1 MDCEERQIQNASR
14 RFSGELDKRL
24 CTKLLLLAARL
35 RPRQSWRWTR
45 KVGKWKPQKDVQRWM
60 LRRMRSNGAQNMGAY
75 TKSGCGINRWR
86 SCAREPEMARWW
98 KHRKQIPSSKLQS
111 RDPLATSPWRPQYPG
126 SDGAVNFL
134 RLCHPGSLAPR
145 WKRIDRS
152 RDPRTLQFNVGRA
165 GPHMP
170 VTRVHPINASEP
182 LEIKTL
188 PGSTVAD
195 LKEGLR
201 ARTGIRVSAQR
212 LVAGGRLLQEDALV
226 ESLTGRIFLAQ
237 TSDAA
242 NSTQDAAGSVPAPD
256 ASEMKLLIR
265 AVWSDG
271 RQEDR
276 TVEVKAQLAAS
287 DFKQK
292 VLASLG
298 EDFSAGGRCSFVFAG
313 QLLSSEG
320 TLEDQG
326 FEEGDTIVVVA
337 PRVPATCLQCFWLR
351 MVWLLR
357 GLRAFALGLWMLPWT
372 LGTGLRTAWYDPWSI
387 VRPSVPEE
395 ARRGPRIR
403 TLGFTPQMARYG
415 PGQNP
420 RGEDLTMVL
429 TQGLVGMKHGGKER
443 RRLMSTTGL
452 ETRALVL
459 PLMTARP
466 SFSAGLVVVA
476 VATVIGA
483 DAHGDGSASMSCG
496 HIRNFYQAQDCC
508 SEGEEPLSVDFS
520 TSEGTSFSSSVCGA
534 SSPVGVCH
542 CAGAMQ
548 LLSQVP
554 GVQAGNTNFPH
565 GNIKVLATA
574 GEVDPLT
581 GSMLTGVPDGLGAY
595 LKDADTVRLIYQS
608 EAYGQLVSSNP
619 ESFPWTVNSNTA
631 SFTHFIDYD
640 RSRLAT
646 FMDDGAPAKAQGMV
660 KGAGNAATRSNVHES
675 NVDVY
680 GNYIVGSTA
689 KAPSKADWLMQSLC
703 SAHLEVRHQWGNGK
717 GVEDDLFI
725 TNEEWISYP
734 ESSLPIGLPVHVLNL
749 GSRELWA
756 TAAFTLGGHEKV
768 VEVNSGHQDYV
779 AFVPS
784 GYNGAFGISRGTVD
798 CMVTAS
804 RDAWHKTASA
814 GDTVRGAFYKLRWQA
829 QRGGAGFEHDGS
841 WEFQDAAKGALAG
854 WCFWNSNGKSRGAKT
869 EHVSPDPRGGH
880 RVLQGS
886 TAGYFGIYDFSSLP
900 SLLGSSFPDSV
911 PATYTVYQP
920 ESDVRS
926 LIELGGAGIRADG
939 NNQKMMRDTSR
950 DKSTFEDVDGMEW
963 IAAANGQDYFIIHE
977 DGGNWYG
984 ERKFLA
990 QVGISM
996 RYYFVAQSGGRA
1008 NTRELAGVSSV
1019 AGVNGGAGSHEFS
1032 GALDLSGLLRKDASG
1047 NFELPVKDV
1056 TGKKRQLEAATPIE
1070 KTIAVCKPT
1079 ATGPPDLLSPSAF
1092 ARVAYRPRVP

>member
-1 MDCEERQIQNASR
+1 MPSCL
-14 RFSGELDKRL
+14 SG
-24 CTKLLLLAARL
+24 
-35 RPRQSWRWTR
+35 
-45 KVGKWKPQKDVQRWM
+45 
-60 LRRMRSNGAQNMGAY
+60 
-75 TKSGCGINRWR
+75 
-86 SCAREPEMARWW
+86 
-98 KHRKQIPSSKLQS
+98 
-111 RDPLATSPWRPQYPG
+111 
-126 SDGAVNFL
+126 
-134 RLCHPGSLAPR
+134 
-145 WKRIDRS
+145 
-152 RDPRTLQFNVGRA
+152 
-165 GPHMP
+165 
-170 VTRVHPINASEP
+170 
-182 LEIKTL
+182 
-188 PGSTVAD
+188 
-195 LKEGLR
+195 
-201 ARTGIRVSAQR
+201 
-212 LVAGGRLLQEDALV
+212 
-226 ESLTGRIFLAQ
+226 
-237 TSDAA
+237 
-242 NSTQDAAGSVPAPD
+242 
-256 ASEMKLLIR
+256 
-265 AVWSDG
+265 
-271 RQEDR
+271 
-276 TVEVKAQLAAS
+276 LAAS
-287 DFKQK
+287 AACAA
-292 VLASLG
+292 LAHS
-298 EDFSAGGRCSFVFAG
+298 
-313 QLLSSEG
+313 
-320 TLEDQG
+320 
-326 FEEGDTIVVVA
+326 VVA
-337 PRVPATCLQCFWLR
+337 QCSNHPHL
-351 MVWLLR
+351 
-357 GLRAFALGLWMLPWT
+357 
-372 LGTGLRTAWYDPWSI
+372 
-387 VRPSVPEE
+387 
-395 ARRGPRIR
+395 
-403 TLGFTPQMARYG
+403 
-415 PGQNP
+415 
-420 RGEDLTMVL
+420 DLCSA
-429 TQGLVGMKHGGKER
+429 KPNK
-443 RRLMSTTGL
+443 
-452 ETRALVL
+452 ETRRKRAKGIDVNHGARNSARVALVL

-466 SFSAGLVVVA
+466 SFSTGLVVMA

-483 DAHGDGSASMSCG
+483 DAYSGGSSSMSCG
-496 HIRNFYQAQDCC
+496 QIRTFYQAQDCC
-508 SEGEEPLSVDFS
+508 SEGEEPRWVDLS
-520 TSEGTSFSSSVCGA
+520 TSEGSSFSSSVCGA

-542 CAGAMQ
+542 CARAMQ

-554 GVQAGNTNFPH
+554 GVQFPAEFCAHMADVKPVGFHDQPICEASDAGNNAEFLVDGRAGNTNFPH

-631 SFTHFIDYD
+631 SFTGSHIHFIDYD

-660 KGAGNAATRSNVHES
+660 KGAGNAVATAYNLKRELVGPRNRLGDGLQATRSNVHES

-749 GSRELWA
+749 GTGELWA

-768 VEVNSGHQDYV
+768 VEVSSGHQDYV

-784 GYNGAFGISRGTVD
+784 GYNGAFGISRGAVLDARNRLYSRTDGNPYVWPQDIVPTKLYIGKKNTDKEGNPDSVDFLARNGFEHGALYGFAVD

-829 QRGGAGFEHDGS
+829 QRGVVEGFEHDGS
-841 WEFQDAAKGALAG
+841 WEFQDAPKGAPAG
-854 WCFWNSNGKSRGAKT
+854 WCFWNSNGKNSRGAKT

-886 TAGYFGIYDFSSLP
+886 TAGYFGVYDFSSLP
-900 SLLGSSFPDSV
+900 SLLGSSFPDSI

-920 ESDVRS
+920 ESDVRN

-990 QVGISM
+990 KVGIPM
-996 RYYFVAQSGGRA
+996 KYYFVAQSGGRA

-1032 GALDLSGLLRKDASG
+1032 GAFDLSGLLRKDASG

-1056 TGKKRQLEAATPIE
+1056 TGKKRQLEAATPINE
-1070 KTIAVCKPT
+1070 KTIAVNLQ
-1079 ATGPPDLLSPSAF
+1079 AHSNRAGF
-1092 ARVAYRPRVP
+1092 AVTFASDRVAQVLAYRPRVP